1 MHKLCDEGLLQ
12 TYAKYFSQPQ
22 SEYLCPKCRDVKR
35 REYLKIVIE
44 VLAKF
49 DEYLYFVDPVY
60 DSLIDYLD
68 IIEHPMCFKKM

>member
-1 MHKLCDEGLLQ
+1 M
-12 TYAKYFSQPQ
+12 
-22 SEYLCPKCRDVKR
+22 KR